1 MMRFIKSLNAFPS
14 VSILMVKLVA
24 LLIVLL
30 PTTTRQRS
38 TCFAVLQ
45 PSHKKIQRQQ
55 IYLDVEPVD
64 SGRFLDIIKELKLSS
79 YRLANEKGRKRIGF
93 IGPEIAELVP
103 EAVELVPKR
112 VLPPLEKGGDPIIHH
127 NVPVVNE
134 NILFMMSIGATQEL
148 INRLDN
154 INESVSQQFD
164 DLSNTIGEISKLEY
178 LLSQSSNEESEL
190 KIKSSIAQA
199 ELLQSEAELEI
210 QRAHDEMNYMEEK
223 KRIDVEQI
231 KRNEELT
238 TIKIMQEDEAARR
251 IAQEEMEM
259 KFFAN
264 RMIERT
270 KSDAMEALSNA
281 QLTRDVTL
289 QKLKEELK
297 IKSAQVRLSLI

>member
-1 MMRFIKSLNAFPS
+1 
-14 VSILMVKLVA
+14 MVKLVA

-112 VLPPLEKGGDPIIHH
+112 VLPPLEKGGDPIVHH

-251 IAQEEMEM
+251 ITQEEMET